1 MDTRVDNVYTVGC
14 FDLFHRGHIKLIER
28 MRLIGKKVIVGV
40 HDSRSI
46 FKLKNRVPI
55 HSTTTRM
62 LNVKSHADVVFCIS
76 GTDPS
81 DFMTCIVNLS
91 KNETAL
97 YVRYLF
103 L

>member
-1 MDTRVDNVYTVGC
+1 MRPIDNRVDNVYTVGC
-14 FDLFHRGHIKLIER
+14 FDLFHHGHVKLIER

-55 HSTTTRM
+55 HSTTQRM

-76 GTDPS
+76 G
-81 DFMTCIVNLS
+81 INL
-91 KNETAL
+91 T
-97 YVRYLF
+97 LF
-103 L
+103 ESLFFF